1 MRVACKKV
9 AKKGDGLDLLVPPIR
24 STRMVTT
31 RWTLGNQTPRGG
43 EPHDDA
49 HMVPD
54 DDEDDDDSV
63 VQVVTKKVAKKG
75 HAFASGFGTHDQ
87 RDAGEPTAHEKE
99 NPNDGVD
106 MASDSD
112 DVDDDSLEQDASKK
126 FVEKDNGFDGF
137 GTPDPF
143 NQNSDDQAD
152 AEETYA
158 PNQENSNDDANM
170 VSDEDENDYVSLVQP
185 LSQTN
190 ST

>member
-1 MRVACKKV
+1 MTPSC
-9 AKKGDGLDLLVPPIR
+9 GLLARR
-24 STRMVTT
+24 SRRRAMALTCWCPQSVQPECALPGGCWGAVRAEEE
-31 RWTLGNQTPRGG
+31 TPN
-43 EPHDDA
+43 DDA
-49 HMVPD
+49 HMVSD
-54 DDEDDDDSV
+54 VDEDDDDSV

-112 DVDDDSLEQDASKK
+112 DVDDDSLEQDASK
-126 FVEKDNGFDGF
+126 DNGFDGF

-143 NQNSDDQAD
+143 NQNSDDQVD

-158 PNQENSNDDANM
+158 PNQEVSNDDANM